1 MYLMF
6 WYTGHQNGCLYN
18 MMCYPEPSEQT
29 LMEKISRPDDCLRS
43 CLHQLP
49 NKDLLLSW
57 LPVVCP
63 VGRPMAGY
71 RAPAAP
77 TRYLSTAI

>member
-1 MYLMF
+1 M
-6 WYTGHQNGCLYN
+6 
-18 MMCYPEPSEQT
+18 
-29 LMEKISRPDDCLRS
+29 
-43 CLHQLP
+43 
-49 NKDLLLSW
+49 LSW

-77 TRYLSTAI
+77 TRYLSTRNTLIDGGDEGDDGIEERIFSDHHWCLRGLLRAL

>member
-1 MYLMF
+1 M
-6 WYTGHQNGCLYN
+6 
-18 MMCYPEPSEQT
+18 
-29 LMEKISRPDDCLRS
+29 SRPDFCPPS
-43 CLHQLP
+43 CAHQIP
-49 NKDLLLSW
+49 NKDLLRSQ

-77 TRYLSTAI
+77 TRYLSTRKKLIDGDDEGDDGIEEL